1 MYIYIYIYICT
12 ADKLPQIGECPV
24 VMISAEKK
32 VNPKPQTSK
41 KHTPICVLILQHMC
55 PHTAMYVS
63 AYNYTCFRILLYV
76 SSYHYIS
83 AGKKVTSKNA
93 HTYIE
98 GNR

>member
-41 KHTPICVLILQHMC
+41 EHTPICVLILQHMC
-55 PHTAMYVS
+55 PHT
-63 AYNYTCFRILLYV
+63 TTYV
-76 SSYHYIS
+76 SSYCYVRVRIQLYMFP
-83 AGKKVTSKNA
+83 
-93 HTYIE
+93 HTAICVLIPLYFSREE
-98 GNR
+98 GNK